1 MLKVGLIGCGGM
13 GGVHASS
20 YEQLGDKVKIVAV
33 ADVIEEKRNQMS
45 KKYECD
51 AYESGME
58 LIENADVDYV
68 DICTPTYLHTELAV
82 AAMEKGFDVFV
93 EKPLCMTREEGFLL
107 CKTQHETGRK
117 VQVGQVVRFMNE
129 WRWLKAAIDE
139 KKFGNLNFIRLFRL
153 SPTPVWGWENWFM
166 DPMKSGGAAL
176 DLHLHDIDYMRYV
189 FGDEVK
195 KMKSVSS
202 NNKNGRVDHIIA
214 SYDYDGT
221 MVIVEGGWDLKAGT
235 PFSAGYEAY
244 FENATVIL
252 REGKLNVY
260 CDGKSEEID
269 FNEADAADTGINV
282 KAGSAYAAE
291 LEYFIDNVITGKGEE
306 IAPLI
311 EGLKSVQYVLDEI
324 DMCKGVIKKCQ

>member
-20 YEQLGDKVKIVAV
+20 YEQLKDKVKIVAV
-33 ADVIEEKRNQMS
+33 ADVSEEKRNQMRE
-45 KKYECD
+45 KFGCD
-51 AYESGME
+51 VYESGME

-68 DICTPTYLHTELAV
+68 DICAPTYLHAELAV
-82 AAMEKGFDVFV
+82 AAMEKGLDVFV
-93 EKPLCMTREEGFLL
+93 EKPLCLTREEGFLL
-107 CKTQHETGRK
+107 YKTQKKTGRK
-117 VQVGQVVRFMNE
+117 VQVGQVVRFMKE

-139 KKFGNLNFIRLFRL
+139 KRYGKLNFIRLFRL
-153 SPTPVWGWENWFM
+153 SPTPTWGWENWFM
-166 DPMKSGGAAL
+166 DPMKSGGVAL

-195 KMKSVSS
+195 KMHSVSS
-202 NNKNGRVDHIIA
+202 NNAEGRIDHIIT

-221 MVIVEGGWDLKAGT
+221 LVIVEGGWDLKAGA

-260 CDGKSEEID
+260 QNGEVNQID
-269 FNEADAADTGINV
+269 FNEANAVDAGINL

-291 LEYFIDNVITGKGEE
+291 LEYFIDEIITGKGEE
-306 IAPLI
+306 IVPLI
-311 EGLKSVQYVLDEI
+311 EGLKSVQFVLDEI
-324 DMCKGVIKKCQ
+324 EMCKGAIKKCQ